1 MLAETAQLEQRVR
14 ESAEVEQSPKRDAA
28 KYVAG
33 RKHLVLPSH
42 LFRIVVFPICL
53 GITFLSHLKKKKVY
67 RKGFLGKSYFQHFMA
82 VTQ

>member
-14 ESAEVEQSPKRDAA
+14 ESAEVEQSPKRDGKEAL
-28 KYVAG
+28 G
-33 RKHLVLPSH
+33 PSFPPFQNCGIPH
-42 LFRIVVFPICL
+42 LFGYYLFKP
-53 GITFLSHLKKKKVY
+53 LKKKKVY